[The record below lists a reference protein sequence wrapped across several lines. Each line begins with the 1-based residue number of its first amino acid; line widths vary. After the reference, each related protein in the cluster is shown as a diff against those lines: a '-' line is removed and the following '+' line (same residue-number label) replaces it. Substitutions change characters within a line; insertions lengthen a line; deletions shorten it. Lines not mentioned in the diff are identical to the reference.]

1 MWIGTQ
7 VDSERENHR
16 VAPLWHFTSLT
27 WGISSRFPLG
37 VHGGSEGEKS
47 ACNVGDLGS
56 IPGLERAPGGGRGNP
71 LQYSSLDYTAH
82 GVASVGHH
90 WATSTCTSLW
100 PIILVC
106 LVHRPNTVYLRVL
119 PCVHTHLS
127 AKVDPTEEVS
137 GRSTS
142 LNITP
147 LWLQET
153 FLHMCG
159 LGVSWLQEWEITD
172 LSRAQPPPLIAL
184 LFCLGVSVNRE
195 RISNCFT
202 GAGGWGWGTHLP
214 PAST

>member
-90 WATSTCTSLW
+90 
-100 PIILVC
+100 
-106 LVHRPNTVYLRVL
+106 
-119 PCVHTHLS
+119 
-127 AKVDPTEEVS
+127 
-137 GRSTS
+137 
-142 LNITP
+142 
-147 LWLQET
+147 
-153 FLHMCG
+153 
-159 LGVSWLQEWEITD
+159 
-172 LSRAQPPPLIAL
+172 
-184 LFCLGVSVNRE
+184 
-195 RISNCFT
+195 
-202 GAGGWGWGTHLP
+202 
-214 PAST
+214 